1 MREQHTAVHE
11 LRARGLSK
19 AAIGRQLGLHPATVR
34 KLATART
41 LEELTAKPS
50 SAHTWSMTTSH
61 TCTSGGTRANA
72 MPPACSGKSPPAA
85 IRVANWPC
93 SATCAAGG
101 IRRRFRILRMVE
113 ALNAHD
119 AGGDA
124 APAAGQGQATV
135 HGNPSGPSVTTSS
148 KSVGPSADAPVEA
161 ARTRML
167 SQANQRCPPGT
178 NATLD
183 QLLDR

>member
-1 MREQHTAVHE
+1 
-11 LRARGLSK
+11 
-19 AAIGRQLGLHPATVR
+19 
-34 KLATART
+34 
-41 LEELTAKPS
+41 
-50 SAHTWSMTTSH
+50 
-61 TCTSGGTRANA
+61 
-72 MPPACSGKSPPAA
+72 
-85 IRVANWPC
+85 
-93 SATCAAGG
+93 
-101 IRRRFRILRMVE
+101 MVE